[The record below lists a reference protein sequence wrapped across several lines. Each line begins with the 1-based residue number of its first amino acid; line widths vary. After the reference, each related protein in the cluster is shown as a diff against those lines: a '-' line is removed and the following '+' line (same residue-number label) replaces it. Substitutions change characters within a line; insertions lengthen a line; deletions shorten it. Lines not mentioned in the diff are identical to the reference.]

1 MVLFLLLAALLLFPT
16 GEAGKIIG
24 GREAKPHS
32 HPYMAFVEYQVLE
45 DIFFCGGFLV
55 HEDFVLTAAHCL
67 GSSINV
73 TLGAHNIMEQERTQQ
88 VIPVRRAILHPWY
101 NDKTWANDIML
112 LQLAWKAD
120 MTDAVSPI
128 NLPRRWQ
135 KVNPG
140 MMCSVAGWGRLEV
153 NMPSAD
159 KLQEVDLEVQSEE
172 RCIARF
178 RNYIPI
184 MQICA
189 GDPSKRKNFFSGDSG
204 GPLVCDG
211 VAQGIASYGRD
222 DGTTPDVYT
231 RISSFLPWIQTT
243 MRQYKHQGSA

>member
-24 GREAKPHS
+24 GHEAKPHS
-32 HPYMAFVEYQVLE
+32 HPYMAFVEYQVSE
-45 DIFFCGGFLV
+45 YIFFCGGFLV
-55 HEDFVLTAAHCL
+55 CEDFVLTAAHCL

-73 TLGAHNIMEQERTQQ
+73 TWGPTTSGSKRDPAG
-88 VIPVRRAILHPWY
+88 HPSEK
-101 NDKTWANDIML
+101 NHAASM
-112 LQLAWKAD
+112 LAWKAD

-140 MMCSVAGWGRLEV
+140 KMCSVAGWGRLEV
-153 NMPSAD
+153 CHPQTNY
-159 KLQEVDLEVQSEE
+159 
-172 RCIARF
+172 R
-178 RNYIPI
+178 RNYNPI
-184 MQICA
+184 TQICA
-189 GDPSKRKNFFSGDSG
+189 GDPNKRKNSYSGDSG

-211 VAQGIASYGRD
+211 VAQGIVSYGRD

-231 RISSFLPWIQTT
+231 RISSFLYWIQTT
-243 MRQYKHQGSA
+243 MRQYKRQGSA

>member
-1 MVLFLLLAALLLFPT
+1 MVLFLLLAVLLLFPT

-24 GREAKPHS
+24 GHEAKPHS
-32 HPYMAFVEYQVLE
+32 HPYMAFVEYQVSE

-55 HEDFVLTAAHCL
+55 CEDFVLTAAHCL

-73 TLGAHNIMEQERTQQ
+73 TLGAHNIREQERTQQ
-88 VIPVRRAILHPWY
+88 VIPVRRAMLHPWY

-120 MTDAVSPI
+120 MTDAASPI

-135 KVNPG
+135 KVKPG
-140 MMCSVAGWGRLEV
+140 KMCSVAGWGQLEV
-153 NMPSAD
+153 DMPSAD

-172 RCIARF
+172 KCIARF
-178 RNYIPI
+178 RNYNPI
-184 MQICA
+184 TQICA
-189 GDPSKRKNFFSGDSG
+189 GDPNKRKNFFSGDSG

-211 VAQGIASYGRD
+211 VAQGIVSYGRD

-243 MRQYKHQGSA
+243 MRQYKRQGSA

>member
-1 MVLFLLLAALLLFPT
+1 MVLFLLLLALLLSPT

-24 GREAKPHS
+24 GHEAKPHS
-32 HPYMAFVEYQVLE
+32 RPYMAFLRFKVSGKPH
-45 DIFFCGGFLV
+45 ICGGFLV
-55 HEDFVLTAAHCL
+55 REDFVLTAAHCL
-67 GSSINV
+67 GSSIDV
-73 TLGAHNIMEQERTQQ
+73 TLGAHSIMEREQTQQ
-88 VIPVRRAILHPWY
+88 VIPVRRAFPHPHY
-101 NDKTWANDIML
+101 NDNIFENDIML

-128 NLPRRWQ
+128 SLPRSFE
-135 KVNPG
+135 KLKPG

-153 NMPSAD
+153 NMPPAD

-184 MQICA
+184 TQICA
-189 GDPSKRKNFFSGDSG
+189 GDPNKRKNSFSGDSG

-211 VAQGIASYGRD
+211 VAQGIVSYGEVY
-222 DGTTPDVYT
+222 GTPPNVYT
-231 RISSFLPWIQTT
+231 RISSFLPWIQKT
-243 MRQYKHQGSA
+243 MRQYKQQGSA